1 MNEKENSSTN
11 ILNNINNQFKELI
24 DLIEKE
30 KNTSFSIKSFE
41 KKTKSKRKWWILS
54 FLLFLSISIY
64 FLLLNDELSYNIY
77 FLFLSFIRLI
87 LIKVSREYRFNR
99 IFSFQDSSILGLDEC
114 LYKSMFYHQ
123 SIF

>member
-1 MNEKENSSTN
+1 MNEKENPSTD

-87 LIKVSREYRFNR
+87 LIKVSREY
-99 IFSFQDSSILGLDEC
+99 
-114 LYKSMFYHQ
+114 
-123 SIF
+123 